1 MAAYASEIHSTRLP
15 EIGHIGLSSDRIM
28 NGRRAVL
35 PPGTVLVSAD
45 THWFIKEDIF
55 FERAPEHI
63 RHRMPR
69 VWRDEENGIFL
80 MGVNHQRFLTSIFN
94 KIIPSLERPGAFDL
108 DARLADL
115 DNDGVAMEIAFPQWL
130 LFYLHQPDLEAREWI
145 FRIYNDYLAELQAR
159 SGGRFFGV
167 GIPNYWDPAKSA
179 DSIRHIKEIGLKT
192 YMLPM
197 TPGKNV
203 EGKPILYA
211 SMEMDPLWQAAEEA
225 GLPIN
230 YHVGENASAALEE
243 PGGIGTVVLSTFMP
257 FRRNMGELMFGGVF
271 DRHPTLRIVFAEA
284 NINWIPG
291 MLQDAEMACDGWGKL
306 LQPKLERRPTE
317 YWQRHCYATIMSDK
331 VGLGLIDYIGADR
344 VMWSND
350 YPHNEGTHGYTAEI
364 IEQILGAVPA
374 DQAKAILGG
383 TAMQL
388 YDLA

>member
-1 MAAYASEIHSTRLP
+1 
-15 EIGHIGLSSDRIM
+15 
-28 NGRRAVL
+28 
-35 PPGTVLVSAD
+35 
-45 THWFIKEDIF
+45 
-55 FERAPEHI
+55 
-63 RHRMPR
+63 
-69 VWRDEENGIFL
+69 
-80 MGVNHQRFLTSIFN
+80 
-94 KIIPSLERPGAFDL
+94 
-108 DARLADL
+108 
-115 DNDGVAMEIAFPQWL
+115 
-130 LFYLHQPDLEAREWI
+130 
-145 FRIYNDYLAELQAR
+145 
-159 SGGRFFGV
+159 
-167 GIPNYWDPAKSA
+167 
-179 DSIRHIKEIGLKT
+179 
-192 YMLPM
+192 MLPSNFCVRSIAA
-197 TPGKNV
+197 TCALPTGKNV

-211 SMEMDPLWQAAEEA
+211 SMEMEPLWQAAEEA

-257 FRRNMGELMFGGVF
+257 FRRNMGELMFGGIF
-271 DRHPTLRIVFAEA
+271 DRHPPLRIVFAEA